1 MDAFFSVG
9 GGAGGIDG
17 MTADVGA
24 VDVGAGG
31 FGTGF
36 GGGEAKTILTS
47 VFVEGFGLLHG
58 VLVHLVVVGIGSGD
72 CDGRGRKRRE
82 KGLAWTDSN
91 RGQFSA
97 LIEDATIN

>member
-1 MDAFFSVG
+1 MTGRSIAIVDAFFSVG

-58 VLVHLVVVGIGSGD
+58 TGTLGRRGD
-72 CDGRGRKRRE
+72 
-82 KGLAWTDSN
+82 W
-91 RGQFSA
+91 
-97 LIEDATIN
+97 

>member
-58 VLVHLVVVGIGSGD
+58 AL
-72 CDGRGRKRRE
+72 GR
-82 KGLAWTDSN
+82 
-91 RGQFSA
+91 RGVWEA
-97 LIEDATIN
+97 AIECGQEGWLE